1 MKSEIRF
8 NNPWIISIQGLIMLI
23 FGIAA
28 IINPE
33 ITIKTITQVFGI
45 LLLLSGVFLLI
56 LKKSKDLPEFW
67 FYEGIANILIGLFF
81 LIFPAFVAN
90 IFVIL
95 IGIIALAIGLRNLW
109 VLFNNKPNFKNLS
122 FLRNFIL
129 VAFGLLF
136 LFVPFE
142 SAVAFVNI
150 VAIAAILYGLVTLYT
165 AYKLFKR

>member
-8 NNPWIISIQGLIMLI
+8 NNPWLIAIQGLIMLT

-33 ITIKTITQVFGI
+33 ITIKTVTRVFGI
-45 LLLLSGVFLLI
+45 LLVISGVFLLI

-81 LIFPAFVAN
+81 LIFPALVAN

-95 IGIIALAIGLRNLW
+95 IGIITLTIGLRNLW
-109 VLFNNKPNFKNLS
+109 ILYNNKPNLMNLAIV
-122 FLRNFIL
+122 RNLIL

-136 LFVPFE
+136 LFVPFK

-150 VAIAAILYGLVTLYT
+150 IAVAAILYGIISLYIW
-165 AYKLFKR
+165 YKSFKA